1 MAQDPSMKR
10 PLTSGQF
17 AWAISKK
24 SGVFSVII
32 GPDPMDATDDELFV
46 VPSRREPTKV
56 EQADSSAAAIQD
68 FILIKPGE
76 YAVIHNPTES
86 FTADHP
92 NGPYTKGRGDVKALK
107 HGTKRVV
114 TTGYFP
120 VWPGQQVEVR
130 EIHTLSSNQFL
141 MAVVE
146 SDIVDETAPY
156 YDITVKCATIK
167 KAMVNRN
174 ASKVV
179 EPEEDLDNEE
189 AAAELEPTEEKMTLK
204 MGQRIIIPGNLT
216 PTYIPPSGIEIV
228 PEFNTVA
235 VNPHQRFGRDGEYA
249 QATPPQEMVRQAVV
263 LGPTEFCVLMDE
275 DGQPQVKKG
284 PGRVFPGPYDT
295 FRTKGSRNCAY
306 DAYHLRPDRGLL
318 LRVVDDTVTKENLAS
333 QLPAGSQLDKDTYTK
348 GDEIFIHGF
357 DAYVIPSSSI
367 EVIDPKTRT
376 PHVGNDHSSIY
387 VQAIGVDQKSGIYVA
402 NVETGNVNLVHGEKK
417 MILDPRKECHV
428 VRKVPAKMWNLIIGK
443 GEPHK
448 MVYDEQMVRT
458 PWALSVVIPNN
469 EAVLVTSKDGRKPV
483 VGPKTILLG
492 FEEWLEVLRLS
503 RGRPK
508 NDRDAL
514 ETCFLRMSGNRISDQ
529 ISLETSDYVKIN
541 VSVQYSVEFEGK
553 TVDEQIRWFNYK
565 DYVKFFCSN
574 LRSRLRASAR
584 KIPLSVLYSKMADFV
599 RDTILGEKPETGHRE
614 GMLFKEN
621 NMRVTEVDVLDIS
634 IPDPDIA
641 MSFIETNRA
650 VVVTELKLI
659 AEGVE
664 LETEKRLNKISEE
677 RSALEL
683 EKIKRSKELKV
694 TGIASD
700 QETALLSLKNSMDRL
715 KKQEEQEDFRN
726 KASIERMAATSTTES
741 ELRKKSQDIQLEF
754 QSKVAEL
761 EQLIIAAGAEADVK
775 RLTAIQ
781 PDFIRAIEG
790 LGDKQA
796 LAELAHHL
804 PSATGELGFLLG
816 QGGIAGLAKMLDGT
830 PLSAALRSLKNY
842 SSDK

>member
-92 NGPYTKGRGDVKALK
+92 NGPYTKGRGDVKALR

-146 SDIVDETAPY
+146 SDLVDESSPY
-156 YDITVKCATIK
+156 YDITVRCATIK

-174 ASKVV
+174 ASKKVKL
-179 EPEEDLDNEE
+179 EDLENEE
-189 AAAELEPTEEKMTLK
+189 AAAELEPVEEKMTLK

-228 PEFNTVA
+228 PEYDTVLG
-235 VNPHQRFGRDGEYA
+235 NHHQSFGRDGEYA
-249 QATPPQEMVRQAVV
+249 QAAPRQEMVRQAVV

-275 DGQPQVKKG
+275 DGQPQVKRG

-318 LRVVDDTVTKENLAS
+318 LRVVDDSIAKESLAG
-333 QLPAGSQLDKDTYTK
+333 QLPAGSQLDKGTYTK

-357 DAYVIPSSSI
+357 DAYIIPSSSI

-376 PHVGNDHSSIY
+376 PHVGNDHSTIY

-417 MILDPRKECHV
+417 MILDPRKERHV
-428 VRKVPAKMWNLIIGK
+428 VRKVPVKMWNLIIGK

-448 MVYDEQMVRT
+448 AVYDEQMVNT

-469 EAVLVTSKDGRKPV
+469 EAVLVTSKDGRRPV

-514 ETCFLRMSGNRISDQ
+514 ETCFLRMSGNRISDL

-553 TVDEQIRWFNYK
+553 TVEEQIQWFNYK

-584 KIPLSVLYSKMADFV
+584 KITLSKLYSNMADFV
-599 RDTILGEKPETGHRE
+599 RDTILGEKPETGHRL

-621 NMRVTEVDVLDIS
+621 NMRVTEVDVLVVE
-634 IPDPDIA
+634 IPDPEIS
-641 MSFIETNRA
+641 MSFLETNRT
-650 VVVTELKLI
+650 VVVTELKLV
-659 AEGVE
+659 AEEVE
-664 LETEKRLNKISEE
+664 LETEKRLSKISEE

-683 EKIKRSKELKV
+683 EKIDRLKGV
-694 TGIASD
+694 KVKGIVSE
-700 QETALLSLKNSMDRL
+700 QETYLLSLKNAMDRL
-715 KKQEEQEDFRN
+715 KKQEEQEDL
-726 KASIERMAATSTTES
+726 KSQASINRMRINSAADS
-741 ELRKKSQDIQLEF
+741 EIRKRSQDNQIEF

-761 EQLIIAAGAEADVK
+761 ERLLITAGSEADVK

-781 PDFIRAIEG
+781 PEFIKAIEG

-830 PLSAALRSLKNY
+830 PFSKALKGLTDY
-842 SSDK
+842 SSEEK